1 MNVYRLAYWK
11 NSVFYSQADLVL
23 TTMKNTKSIRREEL
37 YKILSSSDYSAEFY
51 ETLSYLVDEGFVE
64 VNEWGYRVTT
74 KGSLFLGRGGYKGEA
89 RRKVFWAVGGIVTTI
104 GAIFTIVAVI
114 AQ

>member
-1 MNVYRLAYWK
+1 MNHCYRIVYGKNADFYWR
-11 NSVFYSQADLVL
+11 ADMLL
-23 TTMKNTKSIRREEL
+23 SSFGDKPIKREEL
-37 YKILSSSDYSAEFY
+37 FRLAQGFPDFQKM
-51 ETLSYLVDEGFVE
+51 LSYLADEGFVK
-64 VNEWGYRVTT
+64 VDEWTVGITA
-74 KGSLFLGRGGYKGEA
+74 KGSLFVGRRGYKGEA